1 MQHSVVKKSRDV
13 DGPEGDELAKQNKK
27 NQIQKQTE
35 NKISM
40 TTWNPKENTF
50 AVAKGSSLFLF
61 TEKRGS
67 QSQARS
73 TVSQSQ
79 ISEQ

>member
-1 MQHSVVKKSRDV
+1 MAKKSRDA
-13 DGPEGDELAKQNKK
+13 DGPEGEELAKLNKK

-35 NKISM
+35 NKIGI

-67 QSQARS
+67 QSQAKS
-73 TVSQSQ
+73 VTSQSQ
-79 ISEQ
+79 